1 MAVFLT
7 STYSFSENFPKN
19 DPLPDGV
26 MYKGVN
32 EEQWNTIRK
41 IGDPLDCQKKLYDFQ
56 KNSRLSNYWSRRL

>member
-1 MAVFLT
+1 MKKLFLLATVILAVFLT

-19 DPLPDGV
+19 DPLPDGK

-41 IGDPLDCQKKLYDFQ
+41 IR
-56 KNSRLSNYWSRRL
+56 SIRLSKKVI